1 MGNANKGCANPYC
14 KHYRPPML
22 DRQEKLCDCQINSN
36 NIHAKLHEAIVKGE
50 SGCIGNLLKIHPVNE
65 PINIWK
71 NCASFPTLQ
80 TQGLA
85 VLPIHLAATYRKER
99 SLECL
104 LQSGANPEVRDLRGR
119 TALHLVIAHW
129 PTIAAIW
136 AEPRTKFQRAMAAMQ
151 SRTEACLRVLC
162 QFGVD
167 LNAEVASDSRH
178 TALHLA
184 VRYGATPAVGILS
197 SYGADTNAVDRF
209 GMTPLH
215 MAAGILNRDMT
226 ERLVHFGADVNTSIP
241 HSGSTALHLAITT
254 ASTKGGKL
262 LAVDLCCI
270 RQLLDRGAKPNTQDK
285 SGRSPLHEA
294 CCGGREAI
302 VDLLLKFEADVN
314 LLTKAGENCL
324 FLFLERCLNLKN
336 TSLLN
341 KLLTLTYPLRITNSD
356 GILPSGLLYPECQD
370 QKDFLLH
377 LTQQPL
383 DLQDICRIE
392 VRKRYGEKHKDELKL
407 ILPKTVLDFVY
418 SCQDY
423 SQRVN
428 IAGPV
433 RGTFP
438 SLHEELTHTFSDM
451 NLLEQASPP

>member
-1 MGNANKGCANPYC
+1 MEG
-14 KHYRPPML
+14 
-22 DRQEKLCDCQINSN
+22 
-36 NIHAKLHEAIVKGE
+36 
-50 SGCIGNLLKIHPVNE
+50 
-65 PINIWK
+65 
-71 NCASFPTLQ
+71 
-80 TQGLA
+80 GLA

-136 AEPRTKFQRAMAAMQ
+136 TEPRTKFQRAMAAMQ

-215 MAAGILNRDMT
+215 MAAGILNREMT
-226 ERLVHFGADVNTSIP
+226 DRLVHFGADVNTSIP
-241 HSGSTALHLAITT
+241 HSGGTALHLAITT

-270 RQLLDRGAKPNTQDK
+270 RQLLDHGAKPNTQDK

-314 LLTKAGENCL
+314 LQTKAGENCL
-324 FLFLERCLNLKN
+324 FLFLERRLNLKS

-341 KLLTLTYPLRITNSD
+341 KLLNLTYPLKITNNE
-356 GILPSGLLYPECQD
+356 GLLPSGLLYPECQD

-392 VRKRYGEKHKDELKL
+392 VRKRYGEKHKDKLKQ
-407 ILPKTVLDFVY
+407 ILPKVVLGFVY

-428 IAGPV
+428 VAGPV

-438 SLHEELTHTFSDM
+438 SLHEDLTHTFSDM
-451 NLLEQASPP
+451 NLLE